1 MAPKATSH
9 AAEIISLPPSLI
21 SRVDAT
27 RLGRELET
35 MATALDQQVHR
46 GDKAEPVRLSQIL
59 EALAELNQLDLTT
72 AQDRDR
78 LAKFLKDLKKDAPT
92 IHMSFA
98 AEPPSLFTAKI
109 INWLRDEV
117 HPLMLLDI
125 GLQPSIGAGC
135 IIRTNSKY
143 FDCSIRQ
150 HLIQN
155 KLKLIESLRSPK
167 HA

>member
-1 MAPKATSH
+1 MAPKAARQ
-9 AAEIISLPPSLI
+9 AAEVISLPPSLI

-27 RLGRELET
+27 RLGRELEV
-35 MATALDQQVHR
+35 MANALEQQAHHHE
-46 GDKAEPVRLSQIL
+46 KAEPVRLSSIL
-59 EALAELNQLDLTT
+59 EALAQLNQLDLTT

-98 AEPPSLFTAKI
+98 AEPPSTFTAKI
-109 INWLRDEV
+109 ISWLRDEV

-135 IIRTNSKY
+135 VIRTNSKY
-143 FDCSIRQ
+143 FDCSVRQ
-150 HLIQN
+150 HLLEN
-155 KLKLIESLRSPK
+155 KPKLIELMQGK
-167 HA
+167 GA